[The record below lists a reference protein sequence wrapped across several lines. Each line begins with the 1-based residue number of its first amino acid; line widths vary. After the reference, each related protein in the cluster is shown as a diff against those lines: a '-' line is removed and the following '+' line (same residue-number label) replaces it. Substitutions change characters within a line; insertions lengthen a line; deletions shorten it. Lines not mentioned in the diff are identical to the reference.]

1 MLKTDRQ
8 LRLLEILQ
16 QHRESV
22 RITELSQLLHVTP
35 ITIRRDVTELARQGR
50 VLSARGGVRLLGDT
64 VTSET
69 IYHLKLREEVSIKD
83 ALSRAALASI
93 VDGATVFL
101 DGGTTVG
108 ALAKYLLDRRLTV
121 VTNALNVANVLSRS
135 RHTRLILIGGTF
147 RPESQTFLGPKATHM
162 LQELRLD
169 IAFMGTEGFDWDRG
183 FEVPDESDAE
193 FKAVAVQSAAKVVVM
208 AAGAKLG
215 KRYLCRFAQ
224 WDSVHLV
231 IASSQDVGDTRPKH
245 RTTQILWV

>member
-16 QHRESV
+16 QRRESV
-22 RITELSQLLHVTP
+22 RITELSQILQVTP
-35 ITIRRDVTELARQGR
+35 ITVRRDVAELAHQGR

-69 IYHLKLREEVSIKD
+69 IYHLKLQEDIPIKD
-83 ALSRAALASI
+83 ALSRAVLPLI
-93 VDGATVFL
+93 PDGSTIFL

-147 RPESQTFLGPKATHM
+147 RSESLTFLGPKATRM
-162 LQELRLD
+162 LEDLRLD
-169 IAFMGTEGFDWDRG
+169 IALMGTEGFDWDRG

-193 FKAVAVQSAAKVVVM
+193 FKTVAVQSAAHVIVM
-208 AAGAKLG
+208 ATGAKLG
-215 KRYLCRFAQ
+215 QRYLYRFAQ
-224 WDSVHLV
+224 WPDIHRV
-231 IASSQDVGDTRPKH
+231 ISSKRDTDDTRLEH
-245 RTTQILWV
+245 RGVQILWV